1 MQKYGDGL
9 CEKRQY
15 SYLMNEYLF
24 LFMKYF
30 VIKEVVSQ
38 LERLKDVK

>member
-30 VIKEVVSQ
+30 VIKEQ
-38 LERLKDVK
+38 RIEI